1 MWGVFSS
8 FILRQR
14 YVIIFIVAILTV
26 FLGYHARKVK
36 MSYELAQ
43 VLPETDSTMIAFQN
57 FQDLF
62 GQDGSVMVIGVK
74 DSSLF
79 QLQNFNAWLDLSE
92 ELKAVPGI
100 DEVVSIGSIFSLE
113 KNSLKKTL
121 IPKEV
126 ISKKPESQKEVNQLL
141 EQIFRLPFYEGFIY
155 SKDRKSTLMA
165 LTLDR
170 EFLDSKDRGVLMDEI
185 ESKINL
191 FESQS
196 GIAVHSS
203 GLPYIRANNTS
214 KVSKEIKLFILLAIL
229 VTSAILLLF
238 FRSFKAMF
246 FSMLVVIVGVVWS
259 TGIQVLLDYKITI
272 LTGLM
277 PPLIIVIGIP
287 NCIFILN
294 KYHREYKRHGNQ
306 ILALKRVIQKTGNA
320 IFLTNTTTALGF
332 GTFIFTDSTILVQF
346 GLVATFGIL
355 SVFFVS
361 ITLLPTVL
369 SFQKPPK
376 SRHVK
381 HLERQ
386 WVDHVVR
393 QLIHI
398 VTRHRKAVF
407 ISSSL
412 VLILSVYGMSL
423 MKTTGNIADD
433 LPREDQVY
441 KDLTFFEKN
450 FKGVLPF
457 EVMIKTDKKGKASR
471 ISTLKK
477 IDQLQ
482 NVLSEYDE
490 FSKPLS
496 IVEGIK
502 FARQSYY
509 GGNPEKYAL
518 YTNREKSFIGPYL
531 ISSKDQNSNNLLK
544 SYLDSNRQITRLT
557 AQMADVGS
565 QRMEVI
571 LNELRSRVD
580 SIFPEDRY
588 RVEFTGTSVVWL
600 KGTGYLVKNLILSL
614 SLAIFLIAIIMAV
627 LFSSLRMVFV
637 SLIPNLLP
645 LLVTAGIMG
654 YFGISIKPSTI
665 LIFSIAFGI
674 SVDDTI
680 HFLAKYKQELSHHH
694 LNLKDASIEALK
706 ETGVSMIYTSIVLF
720 FGFGV
725 FTVSDFGG
733 TVALGLLVSITL
745 LFAMA
750 SNLILL
756 PSLLLSL
763 DKLLTTKA
771 FEQESLL
778 ELIDE
783 EDDIE
788 LDELTVYK
796 AVSKESSSS
805 KKNIESTP

>member
-1 MWGVFSS
+1 
-8 FILRQR
+8 
-14 YVIIFIVAILTV
+14 
-26 FLGYHARKVK
+26 

-43 VLPETDSTMIAFQN
+43 VLPATDSTMIAFEN
-57 FQDLF
+57 FQELF
-62 GQDGSVMVIGVK
+62 GQDGSVMVLGVK
-74 DSSLF
+74 DSSLYR
-79 QLQNFNAWLDLSE
+79 LENFNSWIALSE
-92 ELKAVPGI
+92 ELKSISGI
-100 DEVVSIGSIFSLE
+100 DQVASIASLVNLE
-113 KNSLKKTL
+113 KNSQEKKMEAV
-121 IPKEV
+121 EV
-126 ISKKPESQKEVNQLL
+126 IRGKPVSQAELDQLL
-141 EQIFRLPFYEGFIY
+141 EKIYSLPFYEGFVY
-155 SKDRKSTLMA
+155 SEDKKATLMA

-170 EFLDSKDRGVLMDEI
+170 EYLDSKDRGVLMEEI
-185 ESKINL
+185 LSKVNQ
-191 FESQS
+191 FEKNS
-196 GIAVHSS
+196 GISVHFS

-229 VTSAILLLF
+229 ITSTILLLF

-246 FSMLVVIVGVVWS
+246 FSMLVVIVGVIWS
-259 TGIQVLLDYKITI
+259 TGIQVLLGYKITI

-294 KYHREYKRHGNQ
+294 KYHREFKIHKNQ

-320 IFLTNTTTALGF
+320 IFLTNTTTSLGF
-332 GTFIFTDSTILVQF
+332 GTFIFTDSTILIQF

-355 SVFFVS
+355 SVFIVS
-361 ITLLPTVL
+361 VSLLPTIL

-376 SRHVK
+376 SRHIK

-386 WVDHVVR
+386 WVHHVVS

-398 VTRHRKAVF
+398 VTHHRKTVF
-407 ISSSL
+407 IISTL
-412 VLILSVYGMSL
+412 FLLLSIYGMSL

-441 KDLTFFEKN
+441 LDLRFFEKN

-457 EVMIKTDKKGKASR
+457 EVTINTGKKGKASQL
-471 ISTLKK
+471 STLKK

-482 NVLSEYDE
+482 GVLSEYEE

-502 FARQSYY
+502 FVRQSYY
-509 GGNPEKYAL
+509 GGNPDKYGL
-518 YTNREKSFIGPYL
+518 YSNQERSFIAPYL
-531 ISSKDQNSNNLLK
+531 ISKKGEKNSNLLS

-565 QRMEVI
+565 NRMDVI
-571 LNELRSRVD
+571 LNELRPKVD
-580 SIFPEDRY
+580 SIFPPKHY
-588 RVEFTGTSVVWL
+588 HVEFTGTSVVWL
-600 KGTGYLVKNLILSL
+600 KGTDYLVKNLILSL
-614 SLAIFLIAIIMAV
+614 SLAIFLIAIIMAF

-654 YFGISIKPSTI
+654 YFEISIKPSTI

-680 HFLAKYKQELSHHH
+680 HFLAKYKQELSHKYH
-694 LNLKDASIEALK
+694 NLKDASILALK

-745 LFAMA
+745 LFAMG

-763 DKLLTTKA
+763 DKILITKA
-771 FEQESLL
+771 FKQEALL

-783 EDDIE
+783 DDDIE
-788 LDELTVYK
+788 VEELIIK
-796 AVSKESSSS
+796 PNKQAAEKSE
-805 KKNIESTP
+805 